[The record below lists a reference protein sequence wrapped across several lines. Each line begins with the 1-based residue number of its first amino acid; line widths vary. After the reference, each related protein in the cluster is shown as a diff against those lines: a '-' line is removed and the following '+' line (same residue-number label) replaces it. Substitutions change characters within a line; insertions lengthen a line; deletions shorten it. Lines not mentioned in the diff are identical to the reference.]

1 MLIYMIIYVKKKG
14 DIMTLVELFKKYYN
28 KELKKEEVKKIFKEE
43 VNFFSVQ
50 YPKDT
55 TDDGLYSIGDDNAL
69 LDVEIECEDYENFYD
84 KFNEF
89 TDIIFD

>member
-1 MLIYMIIYVKKKG
+1 
-14 DIMTLVELFKKYYN
+14 MTLVELFKKYYN

-43 VNFFSVQ
+43 VNFFSPI
-50 YPKDT
+50 YPKNI